1 MSTLRAPQARTERR
15 LIGLNLSLLLALG
28 VVTILATSTPRA
40 AAQPREGSSP
50 ASTRGRGEYT
60 LVSGRIGSS
69 DSVIYITD
77 AQNQELLAL
86 TWDKNRNELDVLGHR
101 KLSSDAMFRQ
111 GR

>member
-15 LIGLNLSLLLALG
+15 LIGLNLALLLVLG
-28 VVTILATSTPRA
+28 VVTILATSTPQVL
-40 AAQPREGSSP
+40 AQPKEGSGT
-50 ASTRGRGEYT
+50 ASRGRGEYT

-69 DSVIYITD
+69 DSVISITD
-77 AQNQELLAL
+77 AQNQEVLAL

-101 KLSSDAMFRQ
+101 KLSEDAMFKQ